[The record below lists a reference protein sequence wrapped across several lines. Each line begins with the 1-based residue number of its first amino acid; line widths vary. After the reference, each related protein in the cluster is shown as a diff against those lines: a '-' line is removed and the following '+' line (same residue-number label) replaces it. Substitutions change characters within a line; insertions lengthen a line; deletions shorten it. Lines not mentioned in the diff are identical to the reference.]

1 MDQAGKFKNSL
12 LKILGLK
19 KDSEENQGSIFD
31 LKKDFDYSDLLKI
44 IKELAFDK
52 EKLWCAK
59 FYVIYK

>member
-1 MDQAGKFKNSL
+1 LDQAGKFKNSL

-52 EKLWCAK
+52 EKL
-59 FYVIYK
+59 